1 MAVGEFRI
9 CPSCGSRNK
18 KGWEYCAR
26 CGEDL
31 HAVPV
36 GDAAAPSTS
45 PSDEVV
51 ESAEGG
57 SWLGM
62 IGPIVAIGLVAY
74 AAARIHR
81 QPPTRPDPA
90 IFSIPEIP
98 PKQPPAK
105 ADPMSPGQASFEE
118 GRRLFMQGDMAG
130 AVRALAQ
137 AVSDAPD
144 RAEYRNAYAKALLLS
159 DGPAAEVVRQYEEA
173 IRLDPRVTE
182 YVADLARALDRLGR
196 PDEAAR
202 AYAHAVELAPDDGRI
217 LREAAAL
224 QSRAGHPENALP
236 YLKRLAAVSPDDLVV
251 RQELGMALEKTGDRE
266 GAKQAYQEIL
276 RQMPQAA
283 ITRGLLAEIY
293 INEGRNDDAVGLL
306 RAGVEA
312 DPAGAMLHRTLAS
325 ALERTGHVAEAVQ
338 EYREYARLS
347 PDAADAKAMADR
359 AARLEARVAQSS

>member
-1 MAVGEFRI
+1 MVAGEFRI

-31 HAVPV
+31 HAAPV
-36 GDAAAPSTS
+36 GEPAAAATS
-45 PSDEVV
+45 EPEAV
-51 ESAEGG
+51 ESGEGG

-62 IGPIVAIGLVAY
+62 IGPLVAIGLVAY
-74 AAARIHR
+74 AATRMHR

-90 IFSIPEIP
+90 IFSIPSVP
-98 PKQPPAK
+98 SPLPAAK
-105 ADPMSPGQASFEE
+105 ADPTSPGQASFEE

-137 AVSDAPD
+137 AVADAPE

-159 DGPAAEVVRQYEEA
+159 DGPPAEVIRQYEEA
-173 IRLDPRVTE
+173 IRLEPRVGE
-182 YVADLARALDRLGR
+182 YAADLARALDRLGR
-196 PDEAAR
+196 PDEAAS
-202 AYAHAVELAPDDGRI
+202 AYARALEVMPGDSRI
-217 LREAAAL
+217 LREAAAV
-224 QSRAGHPENALP
+224 QNRAGHPEAALP
-236 YLKRLAAVSPDDLVV
+236 YLKRAAAAAPDDLVL

-266 GAKQAYQEIL
+266 GAKQAYQDIL

-283 ITRGLLAEIY
+283 ITRGLLAEIF
-293 INEGRNDDAVGLL
+293 INEGRNDDAVTLL

-312 DPAGAMLHRTLAS
+312 DPTAAMLHRTLAS